1 MKTQHIL
8 KDYNIFFSKLLK
20 INKNTVIQ
28 ICIILLKLKLTQV
41 INFIIFFFILHNINK
56 TISYVSY
63 IILLLLTKE
72 LSKKVLS
79 KYLYSKNS
87 VYLPDTNFAR
97 SVHVPLYVIL

>member
-8 KDYNIFFSKLLK
+8 NDYNICFSKVLK

-28 ICIILLKLKLTQV
+28 ICITLLKLKLTQV
-41 INFIIFFFILHNINK
+41 INLIIFFFILHNINK

-63 IILLLLTKE
+63 IILLMLTKE

-87 VYLPDTNFAR
+87 VYQIRTLLDRYTYHFM
-97 SVHVPLYVIL
+97 